1 MTFDYFFP
9 HQLHLH
15 QRGTRGTEIP
25 FPLHSRAFARRVRG
39 GPIPRARGARRA
51 SSARRWLFPE
61 TRAAAD
67 RSRLFFRAARNTRQI
82 CSPSAI
88 ARAEIAP
95 RPKPTGSAVPC
106 VMTRPF
112 ARPESRS
119 SRRTR
124 RVSYP
129 SRRPISNSPD
139 GRRADLSIIPFLSR
153 FATTATEAE
162 HLSIVICGHV
172 DSSRPPPVA
181 SSSSSE
187 ASPSARSR
195 SSALRPMPSA
205 SPLLPRVLHGPP
217 KGGARAW

>member
-1 MTFDYFFP
+1 MCASHFFSVSDSDRR
-9 HQLHLH
+9 LRRLV
-15 QRGTRGTEIP
+15 RVSRRRDDLCLL
-25 FPLHSRAFARRVRG
+25 FPAPTS
-39 GPIPRARGARRA
+39 PPPTRGARRA

-95 RPKPTGSAVPC
+95 RPEPTGSAVPC

-139 GRRADLSIIPFLSR
+139 GRRADLSIVPFLS
-153 FATTATEAE
+153 
-162 HLSIVICGHV
+162 
-172 DSSRPPPVA
+172 SRRRQHGYRRQGTPFHRDL
-181 SSSSSE
+181 
-187 ASPSARSR
+187 RSR
-195 SSALRPMPSA
+195 RLR
-205 SPLLPRVLHGPP
+205 
-217 KGGARAW
+217 

>member
-67 RSRLFFRAARNTRQI
+67 QSRLFFRAARNTRQI

-95 RPKPTGSAVPC
+95 RPKPTGSTVPC

-139 GRRADLSIIPFLSR
+139 GRRADLSIIPFLS
-153 FATTATEAE
+153 
-162 HLSIVICGHV
+162 
-172 DSSRPPPVA
+172 SRRRQHGYRRQGTPFHRDL
-181 SSSSSE
+181 
-187 ASPSARSR
+187 RSR
-195 SSALRPMPSA
+195 RLR
-205 SPLLPRVLHGPP
+205 
-217 KGGARAW
+217 